1 MSATHA
7 ESKPRLAIVSS
18 YNICCGIAFYAEALR
33 SFLSPSFDI
42 EIIDLKT
49 SELLRQEGENF
60 KKMSDQHIDFICKKI
75 QEFDIVNVHMEL
87 GIYGTNSDAILS
99 RIIKI
104 CSSAVRLVVTVH
116 SIDYKE
122 NNSTFSPIYKI
133 VMNSLLQRPASHPY
147 HLIAHL
153 PRENALLR
161 KHFGFSNVTDFPII
175 FLTNEKRKYFQN
187 LRNPNTWKKQFG
199 FKEEDIILGMFG
211 LISKHKNY
219 THALKTLN
227 LLPENYK
234 LLVVGEAHHMN
245 IQEWKVDD
253 TITEITTFLDKHPSL
268 ENRVFFTGKRN
279 EEKYYE
285 DLANVDFVL
294 LPSYEVG
301 QAATGGLSTALELSC
316 AILKSNTLNSIEH
329 QDYFPDCFEVFDIG
343 NHYETKNK
351 ILNFDRSKLE
361 NLKRR
366 MDSYTEVQV
375 REMYLRI
382 YEEMK
387 FPSVEKKTSI
397 HYDDQLTKFFPEKGL
412 QKNKSRSLPVR
423 IIIRFLPTP
432 AKRFLKKFRDTVKN
446 H

>member
-1 MSATHA
+1 MSTTQA
-7 ESKPRLAIVSS
+7 ELKPRLAIVSS

-33 SFLSPSFDI
+33 SFLSPAFDV

-60 KKMSDQHIDFICKKI
+60 KKMSEQHIDFICKKL
-75 QEFDIVNVHMEL
+75 QEFDVVNVHMEL
-87 GIYGTNSDAILS
+87 GIYGTNCDAILS
-99 RIIKI
+99 RIFKI
-104 CSSAVRLVVTVH
+104 CSSSHRLIVTVH

-122 NNSTFSPIYKI
+122 NNSQFSHIHKT
-133 VMNSLLQRPASHPY
+133 VMHLIKQRHSSHPY

-161 KHFGFSNVTDFPII
+161 KHFGFTNVTDFPII
-175 FLTNEKRKYFQN
+175 FLTNEKREHFQS
-187 LRNPNTWKKQFG
+187 LRNPNIWKKQFG
-199 FKEEDIILGMFG
+199 FNEQDIVLGMFG

-219 THALKTLN
+219 THALKTLS

-253 TITEITTFLDKHPSL
+253 TITEITTYLDKHPSL
-268 ENRVFFTGKRN
+268 ANRVYFTGKRN
-279 EEKYYE
+279 EEKYYS

-351 ILNFDRSKLE
+351 ILNFDKSKLE

-366 MDSYTEVQV
+366 MDFYTEVQV

-387 FPSVEKKTSI
+387 LSTKEQITSVHFDEQLRKLFLTKKT
-397 HYDDQLTKFFPEKGL
+397 
-412 QKNKSRSLPVR
+412 KNRSLPLRTLIR
-423 IIIRFLPTP
+423 ILPAP
-432 AKRFLKKFRDTVKN
+432 AKKFLKKLRDTVKN
-446 H
+446 N